1 MPDVMMGGEAIAK
14 TLSALGVDT
23 VFGLMG
29 RMNLRI
35 LTAITEL
42 YNARYFA
49 ARHESAA
56 VAMAIGYGRASGKL
70 GVATV
75 TWGPGVSNSVTA
87 LIEAHKARMPLLLLA
102 GDALPDGVRD
112 NQFVDQSALFGALGI
127 LVVRIDSAESLVVN
141 IATAVRRAVAER
153 RPVVLS
159 VPLEIQVRAVD
170 ADLSLLPPT
179 LRPAP
184 LQPAAAA
191 VEQMAD
197 LVATSARPA
206 VIAGRG
212 AVDSGADDAL
222 RLLGDQTG
230 ALLATSLDATGIF
243 TGHPRYIGT
252 AGVHSSPLAVQL
264 LRQSDT
270 VLAFGVSL
278 NHFGTRAGH
287 LFAPDVQ
294 IVRCDIDEVA
304 LARPRATLAVLG
316 DAAATAEALTAEL
329 SVRGHQRIGW
339 AGCAE
344 VQEIAA
350 YRREHAFC
358 DESGG
363 GFVDTRSVMVQLD
376 RQLPRDRAVVP
387 ETGHACGYALDYLPC
402 YLPRSSI
409 NVIDFQAIGLGLAV
423 AAGAAVARPDRITV
437 AVIGD
442 GGVLMSAGELETL
455 ARYRLPVLVL
465 VLNDSAYGAEA
476 RELEQMGKPV
486 DMACFPETN
495 FVAFGA
501 VHGFTGISV
510 RKLADLALLNAWIG
524 APDGP
529 AIADCRIDV
538 RRAADWFT
546 EMIGSS
552 DAYLRHPR
560 PGF

>member
-1 MPDVMMGGEAIAK
+1 MAGGEAIAG
-14 TLSALGVDT
+14 TLSALGVKT
-23 VFGLMG
+23 LFGLIG

-35 LTAITEL
+35 VIAITEL
-42 YNARYFA
+42 YGARYFG

-56 VAMAIGYGRASGKL
+56 VAMAVGYSRTTGQL

-87 LIEAHKARMPLLLLA
+87 LIEAQKARMPLLLLA

-112 NQFVDQSALFGALGI
+112 NQFVDQGALFGSLGI
-127 LVVRIDSAESLVVN
+127 LVARIDSAESLVAN
-141 IATAVRRAVAER
+141 IASAVRRAIAER
-153 RPVVLS
+153 RPVVVS
-159 VPLEIQVRAVD
+159 VPLEIQVATVD
-170 ADLSLLPPT
+170 VDLSLLPSAP
-179 LRPAP
+179 RPEP

-197 LVATSARPA
+197 FIAASARPA
-206 VIAGRG
+206 VIVGRG
-212 AVDSGADDAL
+212 AIDSGAADAL
-222 RLLGDQTG
+222 RVLADQTG
-230 ALLATSLDATGIF
+230 ALLATSLDAAGIF
-243 TGHPRYIGT
+243 AGHSRCVGT
-252 AGVHSSPLAVQL
+252 AGVHSSPLAARL
-264 LRQSDT
+264 LQQSDT
-270 VLAFGVSL
+270 VLAFGVRL

-294 IVRCDIDEVA
+294 IVRCDIDEAA
-304 LARPRATLAVLG
+304 LARPRAALAFVG
-316 DAAATAEALTAEL
+316 DAAATAEHLTAVL
-329 SVRGHQRIGW
+329 TARGHQPTGW
-339 AGCAE
+339 AGCHE
-344 VQEIAA
+344 VREIPV
-350 YRREHAFC
+350 YRREDAFH
-358 DESGG
+358 DESGD
-363 GFVDTRSVMVQLD
+363 GFVDTRSVMAQLD

-409 NVIDFQAIGLGLAV
+409 NAIDFQAIGLGLAV

-465 VLNDSAYGAEA
+465 VLNDCAYGAEA
-476 RELEQMGKPV
+476 RELERMGKPV

-495 FVAFGA
+495 FAALGA
-501 VHGFTGISV
+501 AYDFTSISV
-510 RKLADLALLNAWIG
+510 RKPTDLVQLNAWIG

-538 RRAADWFT
+538 RHTADWFT
-546 EMIGSS
+546 EMVGSP